1 MNNNHKN
8 RGEKMIKLIAVDMD
22 GTLLNNEKHIAEA
35 QREALKKAASAG
47 IKVVLCTGRPYSEF
61 YLFIKNWIYQVMR
74 DMPY

>member
-35 QREALKKAASAG
+35 QREE
-47 IKVVLCTGRPYSEF
+47 IGRAH
-61 YLFIKNWIYQVMR
+61 V
-74 DMPY
+74 